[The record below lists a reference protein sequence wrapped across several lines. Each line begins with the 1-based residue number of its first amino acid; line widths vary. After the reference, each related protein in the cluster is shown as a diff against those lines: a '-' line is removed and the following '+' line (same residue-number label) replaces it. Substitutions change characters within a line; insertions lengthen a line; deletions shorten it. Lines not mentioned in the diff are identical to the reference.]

1 MNYGYACRAVESGLV
16 WWLLQPESQTTM
28 HQVKTVYTNHKRKQV
43 LYWNVV
49 RNDNLF
55 YSSCSV
61 AALTVIKAE

>member
-1 MNYGYACRAVESGLV
+1 MNYGYAWRAVVSGLV

-28 HQVKTVYTNHKRKQV
+28 HQVKTVCTKHKRKQV

-61 AALTVIKAE
+61 AALTVIKVE

>member
-16 WWLLQPESQTTM
+16 RWLLQPESQTTM
-28 HQVKTVYTNHKRKQV
+28 HQVKTVYTKHKRKQV

-61 AALTVIKAE
+61 AALTVIKVE